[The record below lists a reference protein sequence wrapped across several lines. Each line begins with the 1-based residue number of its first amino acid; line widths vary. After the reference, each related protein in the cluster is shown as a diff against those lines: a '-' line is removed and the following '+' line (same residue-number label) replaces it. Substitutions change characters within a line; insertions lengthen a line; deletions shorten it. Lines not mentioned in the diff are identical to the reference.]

1 MKKNEN
7 PNKVQSITQKEQIL
21 RYLKTGRIIT
31 REIALVMFGCQS
43 LRYQVS
49 ELRKKGYNIHLK
61 YIAKY
66 RTFYYLDD
74 NIKYV
79 KNRGTGRGKYVKSIK
94 KSSKLYQLYEYL
106 LQGNSITSLEIYNK
120 FNLSG
125 TQALCNIKKV
135 FNCEFE
141 TQWLKTENGK
151 HVKEYK
157 LKKEQE
163 S

>member
-7 PNKVQSITQKEQIL
+7 PNKVQSITQNEEIL
-21 RYLKTGRIIT
+21 RYLKSGRLLT
-31 REIALVMFGCQS
+31 KEIALVMFGCES
-43 LRYQVS
+43 LRSRIS

-61 YIAKY
+61 YLRKDKTY
-66 RTFYYLDD
+66 YYLDD
-74 NIKYV
+74 KIKYV
-79 KNRGTGRGKYVKSIK
+79 KYKSKCKKYNHFTIK
-94 KSSKLYQLYEYL
+94 KGSKLYQLYEYL
-106 LQGNSITSLEIYNK
+106 LQGNSVTFLEIYNK

-125 TQALCNIKKV
+125 SQALYNIKKV
-135 FNCEFE
+135 INCEYE

-151 HVKEYK
+151 HVKVYK